1 MIEIH
6 GVSKKQCA
14 LLDTMW
20 AFDSNES
27 YEMWKSTLPK
37 KTLKEV
43 AVLEQMVIAAEIDNY
58 VTDENLYDAK
68 EIIER
73 IK

>member
-6 GVSKKQCA
+6 GVTKKQCA

-20 AFDSNES
+20 AFDSSES
-27 YEMWKSTLPK
+27 YELWKSTLPQK
-37 KTLKEV
+37 MLKEV

-58 VTDENLYDAK
+58 VNDENLYEAI
-68 EIIER
+68 EVIER